1 MTTPLDNPGSIIDT
15 LLEEKPVSV
24 TEDGDHEKF
33 AHYVEKEKIVER
45 HKVLKRQK
53 RKNKIRYCQGNC
65 GTVLSVYND
74 SKYCD
79 HCLIDFKL
87 VEKKMKEIKG
97 FMEKKNETE
106 Q

>member
-1 MTTPLDNPGSIIDT
+1 VKLCKWCDSYFKPG
-15 LLEEKPVSV
+15 VSYQIYCS
-24 TEDGDHEKF
+24 TKCRNE
-33 AHYVEKEKIVER
+33 ATKEKIVER